1 MGAKDNN
8 GDNGPTLPPG
18 GAPPRAAPECAAQ
31 PFRVGNG
38 TAPCVI
44 DNLPAD
50 IAITARELE
59 VLETYFTDLIDQL
72 LGDDPTDDGG
82 TAPK

>member
-18 GAPPRAAPECAAQ
+18 GAPPRVAPECA
-31 PFRVGNG
+31 GNG

-59 VLETYFTDLIDQL
+59 VLETYFADLIDQL
-72 LGDDPTDDGG
+72 LGDAPADDGG
-82 TAPK
+82 TAPT